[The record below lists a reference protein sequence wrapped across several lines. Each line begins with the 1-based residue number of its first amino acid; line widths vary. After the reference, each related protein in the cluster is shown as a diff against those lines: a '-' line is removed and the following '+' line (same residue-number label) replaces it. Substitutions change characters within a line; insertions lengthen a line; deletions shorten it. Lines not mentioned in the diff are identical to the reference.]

1 MSCDCEQT
9 ECWECYPHYDD
20 HIPLEFDSVRELII
34 GYEKLEKEN
43 QQLKSQLA
51 LCVEALDYIRKI
63 SYNEGFKIYR
73 NDKDLV
79 KTTLDKLAAMQ
90 SEGEK

>member
-1 MSCDCEQT
+1 MNFQT
-9 ECWECYPHYDD
+9 AD
-20 HIPLEFDSVRELII
+20 ILGITSTELNRYKSI
-34 GYEKLEKEN
+34 EKEN
-43 QQLKSQLA
+43 QRLKSQLA